1 MKRVLVVFMCVLL
14 VWLICLSC
22 SRVYWECTINKFYH
36 ESKAKQLEQTSKG
49 LDEFQNSKTTKE
61 ASSKKASSKEASS
74 KEASSNK
81 EEDLWLVML
90 DLQDEEGEEKF
101 VDKVGAATR
110 LIPKVVYRTAHLDV
124 LPEAIANLYARTE
137 AENPGWKVEYT
148 SFAKARV
155 FIEANFE
162 PRVLKA
168 LDTLVPLAYKAD
180 LIRLCLVYQYGG
192 VYSDFSQVFLTK
204 LDELVGE
211 HDDLV
216 LSLDAPGTWLILF
229 QPPRLANSFFAASP
243 KHAYIK
249 ACIDR
254 IVSNTESRFYGL
266 DCMHPTGPAMMM
278 EVLQEFVRNK
288 PDFDYRLSI
297 GMVSEMIEGF
307 RHGQM
312 FYTLKHP
319 RTKVIQHKLPEHY
332 KALGTKAFLAGP
344 DHYSTLWLNR
354 KIYKEN
360 KP

>member
-1 MKRVLVVFMCVLL
+1 MKIVLVVLMCFLL
-14 VWLICLSC
+14 VWLVCLSC
-22 SRVYWECTINKFYH
+22 SRVYWECTINKYHH
-36 ESKAKQLEQTSKG
+36 ESRLKDDLSSSEPQSSAPT
-49 LDEFQNSKTTKE
+49 DKE
-61 ASSKKASSKEASS
+61 IKDPGDDA
-74 KEASSNK
+74 
-81 EEDLWLVML
+81 LVAL
-90 DLQDEEGEEKF
+90 DLKDEEPSGA
-101 VDKVGAATR
+101 DKTSTQGAKKR
-110 LIPKVVYRTAHLDV
+110 LIPKVVYRTSHLDV
-124 LPEAIANLYARTE
+124 LPDKISELYAKTQV
-137 AENPGWKVEYT
+137 ENPGWKVEYF
-148 SFAKARV
+148 SFAKART

-180 LIRLCLVYQYGG
+180 LIRLCLVYHYGG

-204 LDELVGE
+204 LDDLVAD

-229 QPPRLANSFFAASP
+229 QPPRLANSFFGASP

-254 IVSNTESRFYGL
+254 IVRNVTQRFYGL
-266 DCMHPTGPAMMM
+266 DCMHPTGPSMMM
-278 EVLQEFVRNK
+278 DVLQEFVRNK

-319 RTKVIQHKLPEHY
+319 RTKVIQHKLAEHY

-354 KIYKEN
+354 KIYK
-360 KP
+360 